1 MFGLSGVWKGDRR
14 CRVARRKS
22 QAAEAKGW
30 ILTTSINVQSVAFGQ
45 LAGARE
51 DGCCCQPW
59 AWMSPLSRCEH
70 HLSRF
75 ICCTPPPALGVI
87 VSPQEPT
94 GTPQSCCSPHLS
106 SVSKTT
112 SSSITYRSLLLL
124 LGNVCK
130 NQCFLCSISNH
141 EALHQC
147 QRHGWVGLAAPR
159 HFPGIPRDVI
169 AKKGILP

>member
-1 MFGLSGVWKGDRR
+1 MFGLSGVWKRDRR

-22 QAAEAKGW
+22 QAAKAKGW

-51 DGCCCQPW
+51 DGAAASHGLGYLHCH
-59 AWMSPLSRCEH
+59 LCEH
-70 HLSRF
+70 PNLSRF

-94 GTPQSCCSPHLS
+94 GTPQSCCSTHLS

-130 NQCFLCSISNH
+130 NQCFLCSTNNH

-147 QRHGWVGLAAPR
+147 QRHG
-159 HFPGIPRDVI
+159 
-169 AKKGILP
+169 